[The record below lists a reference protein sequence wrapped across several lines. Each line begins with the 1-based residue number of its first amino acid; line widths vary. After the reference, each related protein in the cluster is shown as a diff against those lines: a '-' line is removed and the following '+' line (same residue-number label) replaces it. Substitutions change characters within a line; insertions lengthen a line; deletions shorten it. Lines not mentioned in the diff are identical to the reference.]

1 MNEVKES
8 ICIID
13 KTGTISWMN
22 NEFYYSTG
30 LRINDC
36 IYDHIDES
44 IDNGDDF
51 INRISNI
58 NMQTNNLLS
67 ISHQMITKDGWKVT
81 SKQFL
86 S

>member
-1 MNEVKES
+1 MDAM
-8 ICIID
+8 CIINKNSGIITYCSKEFSMSTSLVIHD
-13 KTGTISWMN
+13 KLYN
-22 NEFYYSTG
+22 Q
-30 LRINDC
+30 
-36 IYDHIDES
+36 IDKS